1 MSEPISPPIAE
12 TQEPVVLTQEGY
24 VATIAFN
31 RPEQNNAWLPSMG
44 DTLERFMRQC
54 AADENV
60 RVIVLTG
67 NGKHFSAGADM
78 SVLQNAIA
86 NPTAPHAPRA
96 RTNDDFAQRH
106 SYLMSIPKPIICAI
120 NGACVGVSLVI
131 ALFCDIRYASDKAK
145 LSAAFVKRGL
155 VAEHG
160 IAWLLPR
167 LIGLNRA
174 FELLASGRTFHAQE
188 ADRIGLVNAVFPD
201 ETFRQDVA
209 QAAAALALTV
219 SPRSLRIIKRQ
230 IYAGTH
236 STLAQSAHLAEDELQ
251 ACLESEDFREG
262 VSHFI
267 EKRPARFPGR

>member
-1 MSEPISPPIAE
+1 MNEHL
-12 TQEPVVLTQEGY
+12 VLTQEGY

-31 RPEQNNAWLPSMG
+31 RPERNNAWLPSMG
-44 DTLERFMRQC
+44 ERLEQLMRQC
-54 AADENV
+54 ADDNSV

-78 SVLQNAIA
+78 AALQSAVD
-86 NPTAPHAPRA
+86 NPVAPHAPRT
-96 RTNDDFAQRH
+96 RTDDNFAQRH

-131 ALFCDIRYASDKAK
+131 SLFCDIRYASSNAK
-145 LSAAFVKRGL
+145 FSAAFAKRGL

-174 FELLASGRTFHAQE
+174 FELLASGRTFDAQE

-201 ETFRQDVA
+201 ETFRQEVA
-209 QAAAALALTV
+209 QAAASLALTV
-219 SPRSLRIIKRQ
+219 SPRALGIIKRQ
-230 IYAGTH
+230 LYEGAH
-236 STLAQSAHLAEDELQ
+236 STLAQSTHLAEDELQ
-251 ACLESEDFREG
+251 ACLESDDFREG
-262 VSHFI
+262 VAHFM
-267 EKRPARFPGR
+267 EKRPAQFTGH

>member
-1 MSEPISPPIAE
+1 MNDHL
-12 TQEPVVLTQEGY
+12 VLTQEGY

-31 RPEQNNAWLPSMG
+31 RPERNNAWLPSMG
-44 DTLERFMRQC
+44 DRLEQLMRQC
-54 AADENV
+54 AADDSV

-78 SVLQNAIA
+78 ESLQRAVN
-86 NPTAPHAPRA
+86 NPVAPHTPRT
-96 RTNDDFAQRH
+96 RTDDNFAQRH

-131 ALFCDIRYASDKAK
+131 SLFCDIRYASDKAK
-145 LSAAFVKRGL
+145 FSAAFVKRGL

-167 LIGLNRA
+167 LIGLHRA
-174 FELLASGRTFHAQE
+174 FELLASGRTFDAHE

-201 ETFRQDVA
+201 ETFRQEVA
-209 QAAAALALTV
+209 QAAANLALNV

-230 IYAGTH
+230 IYEGTH

-251 ACLESEDFREG
+251 ACLESDDFREG
-262 VSHFI
+262 VAHFM
-267 EKRPARFPGR
+267 EKRTAQFTGH